1 MEFLVSWC
9 INERHF
15 FSIIHTQVT
24 IGSICGFTIGKK
36 GYYSSSFSLILLQKT
51 SQYCICMKKYSKSCF
66 SNLTP
71 KKFYFEIQSTAVYNT
86 ISFGHYSS
94 ILPICRI
101 MLPIKIVAQEVQFVA
116 WVEKRR
122 YSSSPCSILL
132 SHSIHSSRHI
142 KETNRY
148 QFSNPSFLTVIGSA
162 FPIDRPKNPFDSRK
176 QITYLVK
183 ENVFASSTG

>member
-1 MEFLVSWC
+1 
-9 INERHF
+9 
-15 FSIIHTQVT
+15 
-24 IGSICGFTIGKK
+24 
-36 GYYSSSFSLILLQKT
+36 
-51 SQYCICMKKYSKSCF
+51 
-66 SNLTP
+66 
-71 KKFYFEIQSTAVYNT
+71 
-86 ISFGHYSS
+86 
-94 ILPICRI
+94 

-176 QITYLVK
+176 QIIWWKKMFCYIVQANFCLITQLLTVWYSTLFCLQAMK
-183 ENVFASSTG
+183 SERKCRPSFLLWATTTFKNWWTCIITPLQKWQGGRFA

>member
-1 MEFLVSWC
+1 MASLKEKRVLLIIFQFDLVTEDLSILHLHEAILKKVFLKLTSEKKTVS
-9 INERHF
+9 I
-15 FSIIHTQVT
+15 FSR
-24 IGSICGFTIGKK
+24 
-36 GYYSSSFSLILLQKT
+36 
-51 SQYCICMKKYSKSCF
+51 
-66 SNLTP
+66 SNL
-71 KKFYFEIQSTAVYNT
+71 QQCNS

-94 ILPICRI
+94 ILPIRRI

-176 QITYLVK
+176 QIIWWK
-183 ENVFASSTG
+183 KMFC

>member
-1 MEFLVSWC
+1 MRSDIQSAAKFTFLIFYCAIFEKVFLELNSEKRFQYL
-9 INERHF
+9 IYSNVNQF
-15 FSIIHTQVT
+15 YL
-24 IGSICGFTIGKK
+24 GSIRV
-36 GYYSSSFSLILLQKT
+36 
-51 SQYCICMKKYSKSCF
+51 
-66 SNLTP
+66 
-71 KKFYFEIQSTAVYNT
+71 FYQFVS
-86 ISFGHYSS
+86 
-94 ILPICRI
+94 I

-176 QITYLVK
+176 QIIWWKKMFCYIVVQANFCLITQLLTVWYTTLSSSNEK
-183 ENVFASSTG
+183 WTQMSSVFFAVGHHNF

>member
-1 MEFLVSWC
+1 
-9 INERHF
+9 
-15 FSIIHTQVT
+15 
-24 IGSICGFTIGKK
+24 
-36 GYYSSSFSLILLQKT
+36 
-51 SQYCICMKKYSKSCF
+51 MKRYWKRCF
-66 SNLTP
+66 SNLSP
-71 KKFYFEIQSTAVYNT
+71 KKKTFSTFSRSNLQQCNS

-94 ILPICRI
+94 ILPIRRI

-176 QITYLVK
+176 QIIWWKKMFCYIVQANFCLITQLLIFWYTLSSSNEK
-183 ENVFASSTG
+183 WTQMSSVFFAMGHHNF

>member
-1 MEFLVSWC
+1 MSCW

-15 FSIIHTQVT
+15 FSIIHTQQVT
-24 IGSICGFTIGKK
+24 IGSICGFTKGKK
-36 GYYSSSFSLILLQKT
+36 GTTHHLSVRSCYRRPLNIAFAWSDIKKGVPEAEAETYLRKRTFSR
-51 SQYCICMKKYSKSCF
+51 
-66 SNLTP
+66 SNL
-71 KKFYFEIQSTAVYNT
+71 QQWNS

-94 ILPICRI
+94 ILPIRRI

-176 QITYLVK
+176 QIIWWK
-183 ENVFASSTG
+183 KMFC

>member
-1 MEFLVSWC
+1 
-9 INERHF
+9 
-15 FSIIHTQVT
+15 
-24 IGSICGFTIGKK
+24 
-36 GYYSSSFSLILLQKT
+36 
-51 SQYCICMKKYSKSCF
+51 
-66 SNLTP
+66 
-71 KKFYFEIQSTAVYNT
+71 
-86 ISFGHYSS
+86 
-94 ILPICRI
+94 

-176 QITYLVK
+176 QIIWWKKMFCYIVQANFCLITQLLTIWYTTL
-183 ENVFASSTG
+183 SSSYEKWTQMSSRLFCYGPPQLLRIDEPV